1 MAGAEILAVETGQ
14 TRSVRNLS
22 QTLVALLPKNQ
33 SNGKLIMKYKH

>member
-14 TRSVRNLS
+14 TRSVHNLS

-33 SNGKLIMKYKH
+33 SNGKLTMKYKH